1 MKILQK
7 IAFYFSLFAAFV
19 AVFLFIVYAKYSEK
33 FSTLTELYTSWEYV
47 YADLLENIQSF
58 QWNGEYIV
66 LSTHV
71 FLSILIFIITFG
83 ILYSLF
89 YFLTHFKEISQRK
102 LIRRAFNQYVGP
114 SVVKNILA
122 RPESLVLGGKSAY
135 LTVYFIDINHF
146 SDLTSSYHPR
156 EVVKYLNKYF
166 SEMSEV
172 IMENDGTI
180 DKYEGDAIMAF
191 WGAPSPQDDHAI
203 LACKTALD
211 HLKKIANLR
220 KKWKKKGDPEL
231 FVKIGI
237 TSGEMIVGNIGSK
250 GHFNYTVIG
259 EAVNLGVQLEK
270 LNNYYAT
277 KVLVSEKTYHKA
289 KHDFEFRE
297 IGEEKFKGHKEPIR
311 IFELYAEKGNLKAG
325 DSELIA
331 KYHEALEA
339 FREKD
344 FELAKKAVNH
354 CLRIA
359 AKDKPSKILKERVLK
374 ELKSL

>member
-7 IAFYFSLFAAFV
+7 IGFYFSLFSAFS
-19 AVFLFIVYAKYSEK
+19 AVFLFIIYSKYSEK
-33 FSTLTELYTSWEYV
+33 FLTLDELLASWEYV
-47 YADLLENIQSF
+47 YADLLQNIQSF

-71 FLSILIFIITFG
+71 FLSILIFVLTFG
-83 ILYSLF
+83 VLYSIF

-102 LIRRAFNQYVGP
+102 LIQKAFTQYVGP
-114 SVVKNILA
+114 GVVKNILA

-135 LTVYFIDINHF
+135 LTVYFVDINHF
-146 SDLTSSYHPR
+146 SDLTASYHPKQ
-156 EVVKYLNKYF
+156 VVKYLNEYF
-166 SEMSEV
+166 SEMSEN
-172 IMENDGTI
+172 ILENDGTI

-191 WGAPSPQDDHAI
+191 WGAPSPQDDHAV

-211 HLKKIANLR
+211 HLEKISNLR
-220 KKWKKKGDPEL
+220 KKWKKQKKPEL
-231 FVKIGI
+231 TIKIGV

-259 EAVNLGVQLEK
+259 EAVNLAAQLEK

-277 KVLVSEKTYHKA
+277 KILVSERTYHKA

-297 IGEEKFKGHKEPIR
+297 IGEEHFKGHKEPIR
-311 IFELYAEKGNLKAG
+311 IFELLAEKGKLKAG
-325 DSELIA
+325 ESELVA

-344 FELAKKAVNH
+344 FELAKKAINH

-359 AKDKPSKILKERVLK
+359 AKDKPSKILRERVLK
-374 ELKSL
+374 EVK